1 MEPTDRVRKNDLL
14 AIIRADR
21 ARFDEILDT
30 VPPELLTE
38 PILPGGWTVKDVLA
52 HIAWGDHE
60 GVGMMRARAL
70 VGSPLW
76 DRPQD
81 DRNEAVVR
89 ENRSRPLDEVM
100 ADYRS
105 AFAEYMS
112 AMEQLTE
119 EDLNEPGHFSGL
131 AERIPGWL
139 PWRVLYD
146 PHHYRDHGDT
156 IREALG
162 ARPPAST

>member
-1 MEPTDRVRKNDLL
+1 MTDVERANRQDLL
-14 AIIRADR
+14 AQIRADR
-21 ARFDEILDT
+21 ARFDEIVDA

-38 PILPGGWTVKDVLA
+38 PILPGGWTVKDVLG
-52 HIAWGDHE
+52 HIAWGDRE
-60 GVGMMRARAL
+60 GIGMMRARAL

-81 DRNEAVVR
+81 ERNEEVVR

-100 ADYRS
+100 ADYRA
-105 AFAEYMS
+105 AFDEWMS
-112 AMEQLTE
+112 AMEELTE
-119 EDLNEPGHFSGL
+119 EELNDPGRFSGL

-146 PHHYRDHGDT
+146 PDHYRDHGDA
-156 IREALG
+156 IREAL
-162 ARPPAST
+162 ATRPPAST